1 MGNPPNTFFSHN
13 SAIEYLSSQPLNDS
27 RLCSAARRILEAVD
41 LLEPQPEIGRPG
53 RILGTR
59 ELVVPRTPY
68 LIPYRVRKG
77 RIELIAIFDGHQ
89 QSPGKL

>member
-41 LLEPQPEIGRPG
+41 LLEPQPEIGRRG
-53 RILGTR
+53 GVLGT
-59 ELVVPRTPY
+59 
-68 LIPYRVRKG
+68 RVRKG